1 MFELEEYLRDLI
13 SECRSAFGGR
23 LMYVGLQGSYLR
35 GEAKADSDIDVMVI
49 LDDFSVK
56 DMDEYRGILQKI
68 GYFEKSCG
76 FICGRDE
83 MTRWNPLEVCQLKN
97 TTKDLYG
104 TLSQYLPDAKTEDEI
119 NYVKFSLG
127 NLYHELCHRYIHAD
141 RERNA
146 VVFRCTCK
154 GLFFLIQNLH
164 YLESGKFAAT
174 KSDLKGMVSEYD
186 RMALTLSEL
195 PDDYDFDRAFSFLF
209 AWCQDAF
216 RRIDSLSSAVS
227 GLQN

>member
-1 MFELEEYLRDLI
+1 MFELNEYLRELI

-35 GEAKADSDIDVMVI
+35 GEAKEDSDIDVMVI
-49 LDDFSVK
+49 LDDFSVN

-83 MTRWNPLEVCQLKN
+83 MSRWNPLEICQLKN

-104 TLSQYLPDAKTEDEI
+104 TLSEYLPDAARQDEI

-127 NLYHELCHRYIHAD
+127 NLYHELCHRYIHTD
-141 RERNA
+141 REKNA
-146 VVFRCTCK
+146 AKFRVTCK
-154 GLFFLIQNLH
+154 GLFYLIQNIH
-164 YLESGKFAAT
+164 YLESGEFVTT
-174 KSDLKGMVSEYD
+174 KSGLKGMVSED
-186 RMALTLSEL
+186 DHRALTLTEL
-195 PDDYDFDRAFSFLF
+195 PDGYDFDKAFSFLF

-216 RRIDSLSSAVS
+216 RRLDSL
-227 GLQN
+227 

>member
-1 MFELEEYLRDLI
+1 MFELNEYLLELI
-13 SECRSAFGGR
+13 SECQSAFGGR
-23 LMYVGLQGSYLR
+23 LLYVGLQGSYMR
-35 GEAKADSDIDVMVI
+35 GEAKENSDIDVMVI
-49 LDDFSVK
+49 LDDFSIK

-83 MTRWNPLEVCQLKN
+83 LSRWNPLEVCQLKN

-104 TLSQYLPDAKTEDEI
+104 TLSDYLPDASTEDEI

-141 RERNA
+141 RKKNIA
-146 VVFRCTCK
+146 KFRISCK

-164 YLESGKFAAT
+164 YLESGEFIKA
-174 KSDLKGMVSEYD
+174 KGNLKETVSEED
-186 RMALTLSEL
+186 RMALALSEL
-195 PDDYDFDRAFSFLF
+195 PDDYDFDKAFSFLF
-209 AWCQDAF
+209 AWCQAAF
-216 RRIDSLSSAVS
+216 RRINSL
-227 GLQN
+227 